1 MRFLYS
7 FLIRCYGAAILIAS
21 LFNKKA
27 KLWVN
32 GRKNIFESLK
42 KSIPTNKAV
51 FWIHCASL
59 GEFEQ
64 GRPLIE
70 KVKKEQPDYFILLT
84 FFSPS
89 GYEIRKN
96 YEEADA
102 VFYLPLDTKQ
112 NAKNFIRIVQPKIVC
127 FVKYEYWF
135 NYIDKIYKQNIP
147 IYLISAILRPNQ
159 HFFKWYGKWSL
170 QQLKKITHFFA
181 QDEQTQ
187 KLLLAN
193 NIKQVTI
200 SGDTRFDRVMELV
213 NSRKEIAIAKQFSEN
228 AKVLVCGSTWS
239 VDDTVIIDSL
249 KNNNDLKLIIAPH
262 ELSENSLLEAEKKYT
277 QLGNV
282 IRFSKSNSNN
292 INNARILLIDN
303 IGMLSSLYHY
313 AYISYVGGGFG
324 KGIHNILEAA
334 CYGKPVFFGPNFQ
347 KFNEA
352 KDLIHLNGAKSITT
366 AKDIEASI
374 NELRNSTELYT
385 EKSKICS
392 NYINSQQGAS
402 KKIMELIFNP
412 KSRN

>member
-1 MRFLYS
+1 MRLLYS
-7 FLIRCYGAAILIAS
+7 FLIRCYGLAIFIAA
-21 LFNKKA
+21 LFNHKA
-27 KLWVN
+27 KLWIE

-42 KSIPTNKAV
+42 KTIPQNKPV

-70 KVKKEQPDYFILLT
+70 KVKKEQPHYFILLT

-96 YEEADA
+96 YVEADA

-112 NAKNFIRIVQPKIVC
+112 NAKQFLAIVKPKIVC

-135 NYIDKIYKQNIP
+135 NYINQIYQQNIP
-147 IYLISAILRPNQ
+147 IYLVSAILRPNQ

-170 QQLKKITHFFA
+170 NQLKKITHFFA

-193 NIKQVTI
+193 NIKLVTI
-200 SGDTRFDRVMELV
+200 SGDTRFDRVIELV
-213 NSRKEIAIAKQFSEN
+213 NSRKEITIAKQFSEN
-228 AKVLVCGSTWS
+228 AKVLVCGSTWP
-239 VDDTVIIDSL
+239 DDDAIIIEAL
-249 KNNNDLKLIIAPH
+249 KNNNDLKILVAPH
-262 ELSENSLLEAEKKYT
+262 EINENSLAEAEKKYGE
-277 QLGNV
+277 LGKV
-282 IRFSKSNSNN
+282 IRFSKSNIENL
-292 INNARILLIDN
+292 NNARILLIDN

-313 AYISYVGGGFG
+313 AYISSVGGGFG

-352 KDLIHLNGAKSITT
+352 KDLIRLQGAQSVSS
-366 AKDIEASI
+366 AKELETNM
-374 NELRNSTELYT
+374 NELINNPKLYS

-392 NYINSQQGAS
+392 DYIASQQGAT
-402 KKIMELIFNP
+402 KKIMEFVF
-412 KSRN
+412 K